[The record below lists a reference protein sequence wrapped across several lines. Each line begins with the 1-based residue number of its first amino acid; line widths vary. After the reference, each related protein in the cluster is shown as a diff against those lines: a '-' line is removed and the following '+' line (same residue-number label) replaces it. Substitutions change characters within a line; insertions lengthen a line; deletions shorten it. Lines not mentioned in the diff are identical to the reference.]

1 MSSNDNLAVPTV
13 FIDNKRIRVTEWRF
27 APGAETGRHQHEYDY
42 VVTPLTD
49 GRLKIIDGD
58 GTESHAELKVGQP
71 YFREAGVDH
80 NVINDNAFEFV
91 FIDTEIK

>member
-1 MSSNDNLAVPTV
+1 MSSKENLAVPTV
-13 FIDNKRIRVTEWRF
+13 FIDNERVRVTEWRF
-27 APGAETGRHQHEYDY
+27 APGAATGRHQHEYDY
-42 VVTPLTD
+42 VVTPLTN
-49 GRLKIIDGD
+49 GRLKIVDGD
-58 GTESHAELKVGQP
+58 GNESHAELKVGQP